1 MNIVMSDSACPSGEQ
16 LRQLLVGGLDVD
28 SAALIETH
36 VEACESCQIM
46 LESLSDGS
54 QTIDWRRSVQSAGD
68 AETATCDFLVRVKEK
83 PPAGDTVIDFPLV
96 STPEAPLGRV
106 DSFEVMKELGRGA
119 MGVVFLARDARLH
132 HFVALK
138 VLKPDLAANPSE
150 RERFY
155 REGRAIAAVKNDHVV
170 AIHSAIASESFLP
183 YLVMEYVEGESLDV
197 ILKRGGALSPL

>member
-1 MNIVMSDSACPSGEQ
+1 
-16 LRQLLVGGLDVD
+16 
-28 SAALIETH
+28 
-36 VEACESCQIM
+36 
-46 LESLSDGS
+46 
-54 QTIDWRRSVQSAGD
+54 
-68 AETATCDFLVRVKEK
+68 
-83 PPAGDTVIDFPLV
+83 
-96 STPEAPLGRV
+96 

-183 YLVMEYVEGESLDV
+183 YLVMEYVEGESLVV
-197 ILKRGGALSPL
+197 ILKRGGALSPLECARLMQQAACGLAAAHKNHIIHRDVKPSNMML